1 MGQRLIKIQLR
12 DTALAKGH
20 SALYDDARTRQPA
33 LAEHVSILSVL
44 AVLAGTSEAQ
54 YPERDALTRALL
66 AEQQRAPHQL
76 WTSAL
81 MLAYTP
87 MFTRLR
93 GRLISSAVDHDELDM
108 LVMEAFLEAVQSYP
122 LAKRRPGH
130 TALYLRQDTQR
141 AVFKLLK
148 LEHRRAEATGEL
160 GDEDEIVLLG
170 DVVASEV
177 DPEVEAA
184 EHYEMAALL
193 RARVGHAVSADA
205 LELIERT
212 TIRGESLRDVVVAM
226 HPGVTGDELEAA
238 YQRAKRKRARALQ
251 RVREVFPER
260 RPVPLL
266 DQSA

>member
-1 MGQRLIKIQLR
+1 MGRPIKLQLR
-12 DTALAKGH
+12 DGALAKGH

-87 MFTRLR
+87 MVTRLR
-93 GRLISSAVDHDELDM
+93 SRLISTAVDRDELDM

-160 GDEDEIVLLG
+160 GDEDDVVSLG
-170 DVVASEV
+170 DVVASES
-177 DPEVEAA
+177 DPEA
-184 EHYEMAALL
+184 ETAERDEMVALL
-193 RARVGHAVSADA
+193 RKRVGGAVAPDA

-212 TIRGESLRDVVVAM
+212 FVRGESLRDVVVAM
-226 HPGVTGDELEAA
+226 HPGVTGAELDAA
-238 YQRAKRKRARALQ
+238 YQRSKRKRARALK
-251 RVREVFPER
+251 RVQALFPER
-260 RPVPLL
+260 GDLPLL